1 MHRLCVLLALPA
13 LSCLE
18 GPTER
23 KDSPYKI
30 AAEAL
35 ADSYCGLTF
44 SDGCS
49 VPDDC
54 GLPGAFE
61 SESDC
66 DAQTTPYLRGCQVPD
81 DEADAIIEQ
90 IDACIE
96 ALDTATCDQSLCG
109 DGVLDSDPCLG
120 LFESMVDYCTFE
132 GL

>member
-13 LSCLE
+13 LSCLK
-18 GPTER
+18 GQPER

-35 ADSYCGLTF
+35 ADSYCALAF

-61 SESDC
+61 SEPDC
-66 DAQTTPYLRGCQVPD
+66 DAQITPYLRGCQVPD

-109 DGVLDSDPCLG
+109 GGVLDSDPCLG
-120 LFESMVDYCTFE
+120 LFESMINYCTFE